1 MALTGVTI
9 GLAGLIR
16 PPRARRRRRVEHRGG
31 RAGDSPRVEPC
42 GSAACSTGGRP
53 SEEGPRC
60 LAACRAEESRAAW
73 RHGRGRSSAPLGGM
87 AGGGVPR
94 RLAAQP
100 GKELRAAWRHGRAR
114 SSASLGGTVFRAAHS
129 PTGPATATAIDVPA
143 ESGHPHVP
151 SIRVPA
157 RSEVNRSL
165 TFGWQLFYG
174 WSMRPWE
181 SAPPVASAGGRTP
194 RVAWTREHVRGRWL
208 MKG

>member
-31 RAGDSPRVEPC
+31 RAGDSPRAEPC
-42 GSAACSTGGRP
+42 GSAACS
-53 SEEGPRC
+53 
-60 LAACRAEESRAAW
+60 LAAGPVKKVRAAW
-73 RHGRGRSSAPLGGM
+73 RHAGRRSPAPLGGM

-194 RVAWTREHVRGRWL
+194 KVAWTREHVRGRWL